1 MIEAPAASSPTR
13 GILPTTAHILSNV
26 ISPPVV
32 SAVFGFLIAWK
43 EHPPL
48 RAAMLGVVNGLI
60 MCMLPMAVV
69 IYLWRTGRIHDLHMS
84 QSPQHRRLPYLTAFL
99 GALIAC
105 MLFTLRGDSPLLRAM
120 AACSALSLAA
130 LWLVNY
136 FWLIS
141 NHAATITHA
150 AVFGTYAFGAAAGL
164 WSLPLVAVVIWSRWL
179 LRKHTL
185 PQLAAGLMVGAAPVI
200 LLAQLGWLQL

>member
-1 MIEAPAASSPTR
+1 MIGVPTASSPTR
-13 GILPTTAHILSNV
+13 GVLPTTAHFLSNV

-48 RAAMLGVVNGLI
+48 QAAALGAVNGLI
-60 MCMLPMAVV
+60 MCILPMVMV
-69 IYLWRTGRIHDLHMS
+69 IFLWRTGRIHDLHMS
-84 QSPQHRRLPYLTAFL
+84 LSPRHRRLPYLTAFL
-99 GALIAC
+99 GALFAC
-105 MLFTLRGDSPLLRAM
+105 TLFTLRGDSPLLRAM
-120 AACSALSLAA
+120 TACSALSLAA
-130 LWLVNY
+130 LWLVNN

-150 AVFGTYAFGAAAGL
+150 AVFGTYAFGAVAGL
-164 WSLPLVAVVIWSRWL
+164 WSLPLVAVVVWSRWL

-185 PQLAAGLMVGAAPVI
+185 AQLAAGLLVGAAPVI
-200 LLAQLGWLQL
+200 LLARLGWIHL